1 MELRTKCLSRERI
14 IQFWYKKRKTYHTFN
29 MLQTFLQI
37 GYLCKTHRIFSTSLC
52 EKGQFI
58 STHQCSSHPLPTK
71 AITDVT
77 LWGWSQFL
85 WIRIPA
91 FFISFLPFFFS
102 FLFFGVFF
110 SDKFCFSLHVFFF
123 LIDKPFFTWIPQLIA
138 CVFCSFFFFF
148 VWCYVVVS
156 SLNFSSFLHCNY
168 NTSLFDLFF

>member
-37 GYLCKTHRIFSTSLC
+37 GYLCKTHGIFSTSLC

-102 FLFFGVFF
+102 FLFFLVVSFLTNF
-110 SDKFCFSLHVFFF
+110 ASRYMSFFF

-138 CVFCSFFFFF
+138 CIFCSFFFLFCLVLCCCIKLEFLIFF
-148 VWCYVVVS
+148 A
-156 SLNFSSFLHCNY
+156 L
-168 NTSLFDLFF
+168 